1 MQECSAP
8 CLLRCAVSAP
18 VPRKVFL
25 AVQVQQA
32 GFASLGP
39 LPTLTAAVVRAL
51 SSLHSGSPTSGG
63 SFCTDPDAAHWTV
76 PAVPPPPKKPPL
88 LQVLRSQGGTAN
100 LMK

>member
-1 MQECSAP
+1 MSAAVRSVCSGAEES
-8 CLLRCAVSAP
+8 V
-18 VPRKVFL
+18 VL
-25 AVQVQQA
+25 AVQVHQA

-51 SSLHSGSPTSGG
+51 SSLHSGSPTSDG
-63 SFCTDPDAAHWTV
+63 SFRTDPDAAYWTV

-88 LQVLRSQGGTAN
+88 LQVLRSQGGTVN